1 MPISFHSE
9 DVSFLPKQ
17 RRALRQWIEHCI
29 RQQGCS
35 AGDIAYVFC
44 SDEHLLEMNRE
55 HLKHDYYTDIITF
68 DYSDGKHLSGDLF
81 ISIDRV
87 RDNAK
92 TLTISFPDELHR
104 VMVHGVLH
112 LAGHRDKTKADAVKM
127 RILEESC
134 LTLRQF

>member
-1 MPISFHSE
+1 MPITFHSE

-29 RQQGCS
+29 RQQGCTV
-35 AGDIAYVFC
+35 GDIAYVFC
-44 SDEHLLEMNRE
+44 SDEHLLEMNRT
-55 HLKHDYYTDIITF
+55 HLQHDYYTDIITF
-68 DYSDGKHLSGDLF
+68 DYSTDKQLSGDLF

-92 TLTISFPDELHR
+92 TLGLLVPDELHR
-104 VMVHGVLH
+104 VMIHGVLH
-112 LAGHRDKTKADAVKM
+112 LAGHGDKTDAEALKM
-127 RILEESC
+127 RALEESC